1 MIAILIV
8 FNSRRFIKIFTEII
22 IESNQKTKSNEKYKF
37 QNVKTFKMVAVG
49 LKNICWFKHS
59 EIEIFQKE
67 HPEIIEKLFSILE
80 TFTNRIDSLEKYM
93 KISDKL
99 I

>member
-1 MIAILIV
+1 MKH
-8 FNSRRFIKIFTEII
+8 RKTEHPA
-22 IESNQKTKSNEKYKF
+22 
-37 QNVKTFKMVAVG
+37 NVSEC
-49 LKNICWFKHS
+49 KNIQNGCCRFKEEKCWFKHS

-93 KISDKL
+93 KISDKVNTVKTNVFQTDK